1 MRGLVVT
8 GAVAAAL
15 VAVAGAA
22 AKPVPVRA
30 TDAYEVEPAPG
41 VSYFAWSRARPSRPN
56 RYNVFV
62 VPAAGGVPN
71 FSAPIKANRD
81 GTVAFAGDID
91 DTTLVF
97 GQRRRAGARGN
108 IRFYDLSTHALVATP
123 AGVNT
128 TRHEA
133 GPKLS
138 GPWLL
143 FARYGRSSQSIIL
156 LNVDTGGD
164 RRLDSLGYP
173 AYLQTGDVAGN
184 WAVWTRCRRW
194 SHCNTFRYNIAAR
207 RARRLP
213 NPADRSQY
221 AASVTD
227 DGTVYFAES
236 RNIFCGG
243 DLALWRWKPSA
254 DRARARLHRFRSGR
268 DVAVTNP
275 VTTASETTLFY
286 DRYICRSGAADI
298 YKLAVP

>member
-1 MRGLVVT
+1 MRGLVLA
-8 GAVAAAL
+8 GAVVAAL
-15 VAVAGAA
+15 VAVATAA
-22 AKPVPVRA
+22 AQPVSVRA
-30 TDAYEVEPAPG
+30 TDAYEVEPSPAEN
-41 VSYFAWSRARPSRPN
+41 YFAWSQARLSRPN

-62 VPAAGGVPN
+62 VPATGGVPS
-71 FSAPIKANRD
+71 FSAPTKANPD

-108 IRFYDLSTHALVATP
+108 IRFYDLSQQKRVGTP

-128 TRHEA
+128 RRHEA

-138 GPWLL
+138 RPWLL

-156 LNVDTGGD
+156 LNVNTGRD
-164 RRLDSLGYP
+164 RRLDSLAYP
-173 AYLQTGDVAGN
+173 AYLQTGGVAGN

-207 RARRLP
+207 RARRVP

-236 RNIFCGG
+236 RNVFCGD
-243 DLALWRWKPSA
+243 DLALWRWNRA
-254 DRARARLHRFRSGR
+254 DQRVRLHRFRSGR

-275 VTTASETTLFY
+275 LMTAGGTTLFY
-286 DRYICRSGAADI
+286 DRYICRTGAADI
-298 YKLAVP
+298 YKLTP